1 MYGSEGY
8 QSNSSEPF
16 QSAYTAPIRIRAYMN
31 KGPVVCLGFTHYR
44 TSLGVI
50 THTSRPSSLLSRVNV
65 IILYTCI
72 HSSRKD
78 GHIHVDICRL
88 YDFKSCLW
96 KEGLSRKC
104 RCETM
109 WNLTGLLTWAGLIKA
124 IMFCFIPR
132 SLYFKFNQTE
142 VLCGIILLNMELT
155 EFNVFFFFFKN
166 YSKLDSIDSKCSWM
180 ERLVKSLVGIENT
193 PSERGP
199 YGISCYAPLRRLTFI
214 AELCVLW
221 FWGVTT
227 MKLSVRKLSY
237 GTESI

>member
-1 MYGSEGY
+1 MKFKVYSNMYGSEGY

-104 RCETM
+104 ICETM

-155 EFNVFFFFFKN
+155 EFNVFFF
-166 YSKLDSIDSKCSWM
+166 L
-180 ERLVKSLVGIENT
+180 L
-193 PSERGP
+193 
-199 YGISCYAPLRRLTFI
+199 
-214 AELCVLW
+214 
-221 FWGVTT
+221 
-227 MKLSVRKLSY
+227 
-237 GTESI
+237 